1 MKKKKTF
8 SRSSLAALTLILS
21 FVFASCSNTVYTH
34 QNGTY
39 YNDWE
44 AVHHYKVQ
52 NASKGKKVKSMS
64 KSPNWRRYN
73 TASKQRRY

>member
-1 MKKKKTF
+1 MK
-8 SRSSLAALTLILS
+8 SLLAALTLILS
-21 FVFASCSNTVYTH
+21 FIFSSCSSTVYTH

-44 AVHHYKVQ
+44 AVNHYKVR
-52 NASKGKKVKSMS
+52 NASKSKKVKSQS

-73 TASKQRRY
+73 TETKQRRY